1 MIEIDSNNPTFLF
14 LRAPMK
20 DIDDVQKLIRLKRYE
35 TPGEEYFENFA
46 EEFKDRQRSEMLQRS
61 SRSILAERVS
71 LWFDELP
78 RSKWLIP
85 SGAAAAAIS
94 AGIFLTSTGAN
105 ENQPADSAVAEA
117 SKAQTELPPFPESK
131 DEIIRLQIPKPGVSG
146 EFRTGQVLPA
156 SVRGSLREL

>member
-1 MIEIDSNNPTFLF
+1 VIEIDPENLTFPF

-20 DIDDVQKLIRLKRYE
+20 DTDDVQKLIRLKRYE
-35 TPGEEYFENFA
+35 TPGEEYFEKFA

-71 LWFDELP
+71 LWFDELHG
-78 RSKWLIP
+78 SKWLIP
-85 SGAAAAAIS
+85 TGAAAAAIG

-105 ENQPADSAVAEA
+105 ENESVESTMAEA
-117 SKAQTELPPFPESK
+117 SAVQSELPPFPEST
-131 DEIIRLQIPKPGVSG
+131 DEIIRLQIPKSGMSG